1 VKIVL
6 EKLNKSFQDAS
17 RTLAII
23 DSLSYEFPEGKKIA
37 IVGKSGIGKSTLL
50 HIMGGLD
57 RPTSGHVYYDNLDI
71 GKLKSDELS
80 DFRGKHAGFV
90 FQFHYLLPEFDALEN
105 VSMPLIISG
114 HREAVAIDEA
124 KDLLSQVGLSKRL
137 NHRPSQLS
145 GGEQQRVA
153 IARALVSKPEVLLAD
168 EPTGNLDS
176 ETAREIQD
184 LLFEVNESLG
194 STLIVATHNSELAAS
209 MDVRLE
215 MKVGGGL
222 VEY

>member
-6 EKLNKSFQDAS
+6 ETLNKSFQDAS

-105 VSMPLIISG
+105 VSMPLIIAG
-114 HREAVAIDEA
+114 QGEAVAIDEA

-184 LLFEVNESLG
+184 LLFEVNERLG

-215 MKVGGGL
+215 MKVGGAL